1 MRKWITTGLLVLSL
15 LPSAAQTHG
24 TASEYPR
31 FIASWYG
38 VKFIGKKTASGERYD
53 PTKLTAANKTLP
65 LGTRVRL
72 TVAKTRKTVV
82 VRINDRGP
90 WIDHRDFDVSEAAAI
105 ALGIREKG
113 IAEVLVEV
121 VK

>member
-1 MRKWITTGLLVLSL
+1 MRKWITTGLLVLFL

-31 FIASWYG
+31 FVASWYG
-38 VKFIGKKTASGERYD
+38 SKFLGHKTASGETYD
-53 PTKLTAANKTLP
+53 PAKLTAANRKLP
-65 LGTRVRL
+65 FGTRVRL
-72 TVAKTRKTVV
+72 TVVKTHRSVV

-90 WIDHRDFDVSEAAAI
+90 WIEHRDFDVSETAAT